1 MNSLEFLGSGG
12 SRLLCVESTTKQF
25 VLATP
30 FDQILA
36 CKEMDVHNK
45 LEKLLSLSRRKI
57 VEAQED
63 VKRLRC
69 ESASLLVQEDW
80 VPPPSQMLVLDDEEQ
95 ERIYQMPLKEQE
107 KALKRLRNKEA
118 ARRSRQKKQARVTFL
133 KSKADMLRR
142 QNLILV
148 KCIEN
153 FSEKALEA
161 KELSRKV
168 EHSMLQT

>member
-1 MNSLEFLGSGG
+1 MQIIA
-12 SRLLCVESTTKQF
+12 CV
-25 VLATP
+25 
-30 FDQILA
+30 
-36 CKEMDVHNK
+36 EMDVQNK
-45 LEKLLSLSRRKI
+45 LEKMLSLSRRKM

-69 ESASLLVQEDW
+69 KSASLLIQEDW
-80 VPPPSQMLVLDDEEQ
+80 VPPRSQMPVLDDEEQ
-95 ERIYQMPLKEQE
+95 ERIYKMPLREQE

-118 ARRSRQKKQARVTFL
+118 ARRSRQKKQARVTNL
-133 KSKADMLRR
+133 KGKVDMLRR

-161 KELSRKV
+161 EELSQKV

>member
-1 MNSLEFLGSGG
+1 MQIIA
-12 SRLLCVESTTKQF
+12 CV
-25 VLATP
+25 
-30 FDQILA
+30 
-36 CKEMDVHNK
+36 EMDVQKK
-45 LEKLLSLSRRKI
+45 LEKMLSLSRRKM

-69 ESASLLVQEDW
+69 KSASLLIQEDW
-80 VPPPSQMLVLDDEEQ
+80 VPPRSQMPVLDDEEQ
-95 ERIYQMPLKEQE
+95 ERIYKMPLREQE

-118 ARRSRQKKQARVTFL
+118 ARRSRQKKQARVTNL
-133 KSKADMLRR
+133 KGKVDMLRR